1 MLSDTTTITKQP
13 DISDKSDDSDEQIQ
27 PSNNEGSGDILYK
40 SRLLYK
46 YRVESKYVCDRN
58 IIIRDFKTKQISF
71 DEAKLKIKQIQINTL
86 KENNCYNLRRII
98 PICLYFFKNDMKEIK
113 SNIIEFKKEYDER
126 KFIMQQYTDDQ
137 ITYEDAYTRL
147 EIIRDTIKAK
157 PTQPT
162 RHQKYV
168 RLDHS
173 KDLFTDV

>member
-58 IIIRDFKTKQISF
+58 TIIRDFKTKQISF
-71 DEAKLKIKQIQINTL
+71 EAKLKIKQMQKITL
-86 KENNCYNLRRII
+86 KEDNCYNLRRII
-98 PICLYFFKNDMKEIK
+98 PIFSPLKKEIK
-113 SNIIEFKKEYDER
+113 ELKSNSIEFKTEYDER
-126 KFIMQQYTDDQ
+126 NSIIRQYKDDQ
-137 ITYEDAYTRL
+137 ITYEDAYTKL
-147 EIIRDTIKAK
+147 EIIRDTIKSK
-157 PTQPT
+157 TTQPI
-162 RHQKYV
+162 RQHKYFKI
-168 RLDHS
+168 DHS